1 MELLYLIP
9 LDLTSFFLRRMSI
22 KHEQKQIMPIEYVLA
37 PFSHISLE
45 EKEKKN
51 NSVAFDAKSKIW
63 MCQFIY
69 LFLVFPIVMTLV
81 ILSISEGFPPPPSS
95 LFSSSLFLCRMLF

>member
-1 MELLYLIP
+1 
-9 LDLTSFFLRRMSI
+9 MSI
-22 KHEQKQIMPIEYVLA
+22 KH
-37 PFSHISLE
+37 E

-51 NSVAFDAKSKIW
+51 NSVVFDAKSIIW
-63 MCQFIY
+63 MSQFIY

-95 LFSSSLFLCRMLF
+95 LLFFPISVPFLIYFPFIC